1 MRQKAGWVRQ
11 GLLKRKVAQAD
22 VCKVRKMLFVVE
34 CEYISENSRDRL
46 YLSQVQEIRNPA
58 ARLFQKK
65 AAVVAA
71 KLVLSAALTVPAASC
86 AVVAAYLE
94 RGYMAYGGEYL
105 FILMVFRAVYWAL
118 GKFLPDEKWRI
129 QKCKTYLFRMLCK
142 TGIAI
147 TLRFRSWRH
156 SRSTRFIR

>member
-1 MRQKAGWVRQ
+1 
-11 GLLKRKVAQAD
+11 
-22 VCKVRKMLFVVE
+22 MLFVVE

-46 YLSQVQEIRNPA
+46 YLSQVQKIRNPA

-71 KLVLSAALTVPAASC
+71 KLILSVALTVPAASC
-86 AVVAAYLE
+86 AVIAAYLE

-118 GKFLPDEKWRI
+118 GKFLPDENMD
-129 QKCKTYLFRMLCK
+129 LF
-142 TGIAI
+142 
-147 TLRFRSWRH
+147 
-156 SRSTRFIR
+156 

>member
-1 MRQKAGWVRQ
+1 MRLKAGCARQ

-22 VCKVRKMLFVVE
+22 VCKVRRMLFVVE

-71 KLVLSAALTVPAASC
+71 KLILSVALTVPAASC
-86 AVVAAYLE
+86 AVIAAYLE

-118 GKFLPDEKWRI
+118 GKFLPDENMDI
-129 QKCKTYLFRMLCK
+129 F
-142 TGIAI
+142 
-147 TLRFRSWRH
+147 
-156 SRSTRFIR
+156 

>member
-1 MRQKAGWVRQ
+1 MRQKAGCARQ

-22 VCKVRKMLFVVE
+22 VCKVRRMLFVVE

-46 YLSQVQEIRNPA
+46 YLSQVQKIRNPA

-65 AAVVAA
+65 AAVIAA
-71 KLVLSAALTVPAASC
+71 KMILSAALTVPAASC
-86 AVVAAYLE
+86 AIIAAYIE

-118 GKFLPDEKWRI
+118 GKFLPDENMDI
-129 QKCKTYLFRMLCK
+129 F
-142 TGIAI
+142 
-147 TLRFRSWRH
+147 
-156 SRSTRFIR
+156 

>member
-1 MRQKAGWVRQ
+1 MRQKAGCARQ

-22 VCKVRKMLFVVE
+22 VCKVRRMLFVVE

-71 KLVLSAALTVPAASC
+71 KLILSVALTVPAASC
-86 AVVAAYLE
+86 AVIAAYLE
-94 RGYMAYGGEYL
+94 RGYMAYGGGRIPVYTYG
-105 FILMVFRAVYWAL
+105 FQGCILGAWQIPA
-118 GKFLPDEKWRI
+118 G
-129 QKCKTYLFRMLCK
+129 
-142 TGIAI
+142 
-147 TLRFRSWRH
+147 
-156 SRSTRFIR
+156 

>member
-1 MRQKAGWVRQ
+1 MRQKAGCARQ

-22 VCKVRKMLFVVE
+22 VCKVRRMLFVVE

-46 YLSQVQEIRNPA
+46 YLSQVQKIRNPA

-65 AAVVAA
+65 AAVIAA
-71 KLVLSAALTVPAASC
+71 KMILSAALTVPAASC
-86 AVVAAYLE
+86 AIIAAYIE

-118 GKFLPDEKWRI
+118 GKFLPDENMDI
-129 QKCKTYLFRMLCK
+129 L
-142 TGIAI
+142 
-147 TLRFRSWRH
+147 
-156 SRSTRFIR
+156 

>member
-1 MRQKAGWVRQ
+1 MRQKAGCARQ

-22 VCKVRKMLFVVE
+22 VCKVRRMLFVVE
-34 CEYISENSRDRL
+34 CEYISENSRGWL
-46 YLSQVQEIRNPA
+46 YVSQVQKIRTPA

-71 KLVLSAALTVPAASC
+71 KLILSVALTVPAASC
-86 AVVAAYLE
+86 AVIAAYLE

-118 GKFLPDEKWRI
+118 GKFLPDENLD
-129 QKCKTYLFRMLCK
+129 LF
-142 TGIAI
+142 
-147 TLRFRSWRH
+147 
-156 SRSTRFIR
+156 

>member
-1 MRQKAGWVRQ
+1 MRQKAGCARQ

-22 VCKVRKMLFVVE
+22 VCKVRRMLFVVE

-58 ARLFQKK
+58 ARLFRKK

-71 KLVLSAALTVPAASC
+71 KLILSVALTVPAASC
-86 AVVAAYLE
+86 AVIAAYLE

-105 FILMVFRAVYWAL
+105 FILMVFRAVYWAF
-118 GKFLPDEKWRI
+118 GKFLPDENMDI
-129 QKCKTYLFRMLCK
+129 F
-142 TGIAI
+142 
-147 TLRFRSWRH
+147 
-156 SRSTRFIR
+156 